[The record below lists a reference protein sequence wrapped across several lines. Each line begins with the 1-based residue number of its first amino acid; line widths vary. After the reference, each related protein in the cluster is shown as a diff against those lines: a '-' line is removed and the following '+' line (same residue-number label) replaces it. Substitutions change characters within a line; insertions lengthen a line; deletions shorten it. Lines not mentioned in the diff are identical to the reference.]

1 MNHSSAP
8 SSAEL
13 ASSPGLAR
21 RAVLMLLLTLLL
33 VAGAVVYLLYAR
45 GVFESTQRLVLVAED
60 SEGVVVGMDMTF
72 SGFPIGRV
80 RRVELAPDGKARILI
95 DVPKKDAQWLRQSS
109 VFTLVR
115 GLVGATNIRA
125 YSGILTDPP
134 LPDGAVRQVLRGDA
148 TADIPVL
155 VGSARA
161 LLESVNQLV
170 APQGALGQ
178 TLTQLQRM
186 SERINGQG
194 GAVGVLLGGDE
205 QARRFRATLARADT
219 LADHAA
225 ALMTRMDSLAAH
237 ADTQV
242 FGAQGLMPQVQGSA
256 EQLQGLLTDARAS
269 LGKLDAVLIEAQ
281 AVGANARVA
290 TQDLG
295 PLRAEVEANLRRV
308 DSMLNELK
316 RKWPFTRDPRE
327 ADIKLP

>member
-8 SSAEL
+8 SYAEL

-327 ADIKLP
+327 AEIKLP

>member
-1 MNHSSAP
+1 
-8 SSAEL
+8 
-13 ASSPGLAR
+13 
-21 RAVLMLLLTLLL
+21 
-33 VAGAVVYLLYAR
+33 
-45 GVFESTQRLVLVAED
+45 
-60 SEGVVVGMDMTF
+60 
-72 SGFPIGRV
+72 
-80 RRVELAPDGKARILI
+80 
-95 DVPKKDAQWLRQSS
+95 
-109 VFTLVR
+109 
-115 GLVGATNIRA
+115 
-125 YSGILTDPP
+125 
-134 LPDGAVRQVLRGDA
+134 
-148 TADIPVL
+148 

-327 ADIKLP
+327 AEIKLP

>member
-1 MNHSSAP
+1 MNDSSVP

-13 ASSPGLAR
+13 ASSPALAR

-95 DVPKKDAQWLRQSS
+95 DVPRKDAQWLRQSS

-155 VGSARA
+155 VGTARA

-170 APQGALGQ
+170 APEGALGQ
-178 TLTQLQRM
+178 TLIQLQRM

-194 GAVGVLLGGDE
+194 GAVGLLLGGDE
-205 QARRFRATLARADT
+205 QAMRFRATLARADT

-225 ALMTRMDSLAAH
+225 ALMTRIDSLAAH

-242 FGAQGLMPQVQGSA
+242 FGAQGLLPQAQGSA

-269 LGKLDAVLIEAQ
+269 LGKLDAVLLEAQ
-281 AVGANARVA
+281 AVGANAREA

-295 PLRAEVEANLRRV
+295 PLRAEVEANLLRV
-308 DSMLNELK
+308 DSLLNELN
-316 RKWPFTRDPRE
+316 RKWPFARDPRE
-327 ADIKLP
+327 AEIKLP